1 MVIRTVFLLCCF
13 ILMAT
18 GCAVRPTSPDQRR
31 NILLRDDCWQH
42 TVNRHGTTSKRLL
55 QTLNAEIFDF
65 HELIEEALTYR
76 ADTIAI
82 VQRLEKIIKQDKPLS
97 GQALDEMNRN
107 MVNHLALREKL
118 NDVSESHECW
128 LDSSADT
135 FKLLEIESFSLEN
148 QLKGIMLSLSAA
160 LLLYDNYLLA
170 ISKYQDNPKLRL
182 LLNQGDQGYHLNRN
196 ELADLSQ
203 SFTSLQKRQRLEKG
217 LAFFE
222 EKIQEM
228 PIAFQ
233 EEENFKSLKMLIEQ
247 SAFYNTNKYFSPLYT
262 AWEKLKFLGTMS
274 GVKLN
279 YLMTNGVN
287 GISRFF
293 GNSIGL
299 IETRQGKLYEQ
310 GEVLKK
316 TLRSLQAGDILLEKT
331 PFRLTDRFIPGHW
344 GHAAIWLG
352 TEEELKALGIWEHP
366 IIKPYQTQINAGRT
380 VVEALRSG
388 VQLSF
393 LEDFL
398 NIDDLAI
405 LRHPNVNR
413 EKLVERIILAA
424 RQIGK
429 QYDFNFNVETTDK
442 IVCSELIYVVF
453 TDIPWPT
460 EKALGRFTISPDN
473 VAMEALEK
481 TLELILLFH
490 DGEYIVD
497 KPLALMANLMGYRR
511 TFSH

>member
-1 MVIRTVFLLCCF
+1 MVIRNVFLLCCF
-13 ILMAT
+13 VLIAT
-18 GCAVRPTSPDQRR
+18 GCATHPTSPEHRK
-31 NILLRDDCWQH
+31 NILLRDECWQH
-42 TVNRHGTTSKRLL
+42 TVNRHGATPKHLI
-55 QTLNAEIFDF
+55 QTLNAEIFNF

-82 VQRLEKIIKQDKPLS
+82 VQRLEKTINQDKPLS
-97 GQALDEMNRN
+97 GQALDEINRN

-118 NDVSESHECW
+118 RDVAEAHECW
-128 LDSSADT
+128 LNVSSDT
-135 FKLLEIESFSLEN
+135 FELLGIKPLSLEN

-182 LLNQGDQGYHLNRN
+182 LLNQSDQGYHLDRN
-196 ELADLSQ
+196 ELADLTE
-203 SFTSLQKRQRLEKG
+203 SFTSLHKRQRLESG
-217 LAFFE
+217 LKFFK
-222 EKIQEM
+222 EKIQEI
-228 PIAFQ
+228 PVALQ

-247 SAFYNTNKYFSPLYT
+247 SAFYNTSKHFSSLYT
-262 AWEKLKFLGTMS
+262 AWERLKFLGTMS

-279 YLMTNGVN
+279 HLVTNGVN
-287 GISRFF
+287 GVSRFF

-310 GEVLKK
+310 TDILEKVLQ
-316 TLRSLQAGDILLEKT
+316 SLQAGDILLEKT

-366 IIKPYQTQINAGRT
+366 IIKPYQTQINAGRG

-413 EKLVERIILAA
+413 EKLVERLILAA
-424 RQIGK
+424 RQLGK

-453 TDIPWPT
+453 TDIQWPT

-473 VAMEALEK
+473 VAMEALEG
-481 TLELILLFH
+481 TLKLILLFH
-490 DGEYIVD
+490 DGNPITNE
-497 KPLALMANLMGYRR
+497 PLALMANLMG
-511 TFSH
+511 